1 MCVEGRE
8 GQGGGEPSARTANRY
23 TRLRMSHANS
33 LIGLLLAHNLLLDNH
48 FDLNSPVSAS
58 HEHTTFEPRLT
69 DQTSP
74 LKSAPEPLRGAIDDG
89 PCSKLACLYLF
100 AS

>member
-1 MCVEGRE
+1 VLEEKR
-8 GQGGGEPSARTANRY
+8 GQGGGDSSAYTANRY
-23 TRLRMSHANS
+23 THPRMSHANS
-33 LIGLLLAHNLLLDNH
+33 LIGLLLAHNLRLDNY